1 MEPTLLDLIFGWSA
15 LLSAIATLGTAVTGI
30 LFFAVSQAYGKVND
44 TFSVFQVVLMLPVA
58 VGIYLLAGPD
68 HGWSALLVLIVGCA
82 GMVVVAVL
90 QTLLVAGRVRF
101 EQTIAQV
108 LAAGAAIGLWLILAN
123 ALALAAGAL
132 SWGLV
137 AFGIAAGAGY
147 LLTALG
153 FYRGQQQHPLFY
165 TGSLLMVVGYS
176 VWAIWLGLLLLTGAL
191 GTGAG

>member
-30 LFFAVSQAYGKVND
+30 LFFAVNQAFGKLND
-44 TFSVFQVVLMLPVA
+44 TVSVFQVVFMLPVA
-58 VGIYLLAGPD
+58 VALYLLTRQEIGR
-68 HGWSALLVLIVGCA
+68 SALLVLLVGCA
-82 GMVVVAVL
+82 SMIVVAVL
-90 QTLLVAGRVRF
+90 QALLVAGRVRF

-123 ALALAAGAL
+123 ALALAGGAL
-132 SWGLV
+132 TWGLV
-137 AFGIAAGAGY
+137 AFGFAAGAGY

-165 TGSLLMVVGYS
+165 AGSLLMVVGYS

-191 GTGAG
+191 STGAV

>member
-1 MEPTLLDLIFGWSA
+1 VEATRLDLVFGWAA
-15 LLSAIATLGTAVTGI
+15 LLSAVATVGTLITGI
-30 LFFAVSQAYGKVND
+30 LFFAVNQAFGKVND

-58 VGIYLLAGPD
+58 VAVYLVTSPDYGWLALLAL
-68 HGWSALLVLIVGCA
+68 AVGSI
-82 GMVVVAVL
+82 GMIVVAVL
-90 QTLLVAGRVRF
+90 QALLVAGYVGF

-108 LAAGAAIGLWLILAN
+108 LAAGAAIGLWLIAAN

-153 FYRGQQQHPLFY
+153 FYRGRQQHPLFY
-165 TGSLLMVVGYS
+165 AGSLLMVVGYS
-176 VWAIWLGLLLLTGAL
+176 VWAVWLGLLLLTGRLA
-191 GTGAG
+191 TGVG